1 MEDILLKIGEFF
13 HSDLI
18 IANVG
23 MIAMAVTYLINT
35 AVTAWKNKKT
45 VKIKIDNEETNKR
58 FDELEK
64 ENAELKEGLTIIGAL
79 LMLMIR
85 HSKLSDEA
93 KVKAEDI
100 LEGKKVDTTKVE
112 TPIESNEPAKTVVE
126 KLSNELN
133 K

>member
-23 MIAMAVTYLINT
+23 MIAMAFTYLINT
-35 AVTAWKNKKT
+35 AITAWRNKKT

-64 ENAELKEGLTIIGAL
+64 ENAELKEELSKTNNL
-79 LMLMIR
+79 LLLMIR

-100 LEGKKVDTTKVE
+100 LDGKKVDTTKIE
-112 TPIESNEPAKTVVE
+112 TPIESNESTKTVVE

>member
-23 MIAMAVTYLINT
+23 MIAMAITYLINT

-64 ENAELKEGLTIIGAL
+64 ENAELKEELYKTNNL

-100 LEGKKVDTTKVE
+100 YEGKKVDTTKVE
-112 TPIESNEPAKTVVE
+112 TPVESDETSETVVE
-126 KLSNELN
+126 RLSNELN